1 MSRIILIFWL
11 ILLPV
16 YTLASEPETIF
27 YTTNGSQPTTGF
39 TIFQREQ
46 VLPKY
51 LTVTDTTGTLEYLN
65 PGKTPNYPS
74 TFGVKLCYST
84 PFSIYSAAASE
95 RQEVWQDF
103 AGVATVVQ
111 ILAVCPQFTP

>member
-1 MSRIILIFWL
+1 MLFPI
-11 ILLPV
+11 
-16 YTLASEPETIF
+16 YTLASEPETI
-27 YTTNGSQPTTGF
+27 YYVTNNNLVTTGF
-39 TIFQREQ
+39 TIFQRDQ

-51 LTVTDTTGTLEYLN
+51 LTVSDKTGTLEFLN
-65 PGKTPNYPS
+65 PGKTPSYPS

-103 AGVATVVQ
+103 AGVATVAQ